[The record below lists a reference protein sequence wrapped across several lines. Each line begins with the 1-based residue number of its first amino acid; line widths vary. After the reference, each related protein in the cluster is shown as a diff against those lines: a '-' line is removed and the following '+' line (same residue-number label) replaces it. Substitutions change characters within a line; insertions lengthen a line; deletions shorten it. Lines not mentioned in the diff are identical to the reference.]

1 MSVASLSLGLPQSP
15 SRLLSACLQTAGRR
29 QQCSHHLLLSL
40 WAAHSSPVCPVP
52 GHCTALPL
60 DFQLVHSCSLA
71 HWLLRP
77 RGLLWCVW
85 GSGLCSSHLSDSGN
99 HFSTSEERHMN
110 SPEHIP
116 PPPPPQ
122 PPRQSRSVVA
132 PKGWFFFLS
141 RSCFK
146 LCKLMQCCQIAQ
158 INLEHMN
165 AAYVWHRNQK
175 CQRLKAHWRHREDFG
190 AVVDGSMRD
199 ANTHHSE

>member
-1 MSVASLSLGLPQSP
+1 MSVASLSLGVPQSP

-116 PPPPPQ
+116 PPSSTASTAITI
-122 PPRQSRSVVA
+122 SRGS
-132 PKGWFFFLS
+132 KRLIFFPLTQLFQTVQTDAVLS
-141 RSCFK
+141 DCS
-146 LCKLMQCCQIAQ
+146 
-158 INLEHMN
+158 
-165 AAYVWHRNQK
+165 
-175 CQRLKAHWRHREDFG
+175 D
-190 AVVDGSMRD
+190 
-199 ANTHHSE
+199 